1 VTVADPQSQSI
12 IITHNL
18 GLHLRAAGALVQA
31 AAQYKAEII
40 IRFGSLNANGKSI
53 MSVLS
58 LAAPC
63 GAELTISATGED
75 SESAITAIAEL
86 VKNDFGIE

>member
-1 VTVADPQSQSI
+1 MSEFASQCVTI
-12 IITHNL
+12 NHNL

-31 AAQYKAEII
+31 ASRYDCDISVVNGHII
-40 IRFGSLNANGKSI
+40 ANGKSI

-63 GAELTISATGED
+63 GTQLEIRATGQDAKRAVD
-75 SESAITAIAEL
+75 SLIEL
-86 VKNDFGIE
+86 VKADFNL